1 VLSTSV
7 QESAAGFEWI
17 DCHDSDN
24 SVLSFIRRADDDFI
38 ITIINLT
45 PVPRENYR
53 IGVPQAGRY
62 REIINSDSVYYAG
75 SNKGNGDHPLE
86 SEPLPWMNQPHSM
99 ALMLP
104 PMASLVLQP
113 E

>member
-1 VLSTSV
+1 LPFIVFSKWSEAYMPPNPGHSESLLS
-7 QESAAGFEWI
+7 
-17 DCHDSDN
+17 
-24 SVLSFIRRADDDFI
+24 
-38 ITIINLT
+38 
-45 PVPRENYR
+45 RENYR

-62 REIINSDSVYYAG
+62 REIINPDSVYYAG

-86 SEPLPWMNQPHSM
+86 SEPLPWMNQSHSL